1 MYSEYL
7 AKEIGFY
14 QDPYSNFGRLAM
26 ELWRAARLVV
36 DTGLHYKQWTREQ
49 AVAYLVAN
57 TPNAEYDC
65 QRAIERY
72 IAMPGQ
78 ATAYMIGK
86 LRIVELREMAED
98 ALGEAFDIR
107 AFHDTVL
114 GSGAVPL
121 DQLEM
126 NVQALIQRTLVSR

>member
-1 MYSEYL
+1 M
-7 AKEIGFY
+7 GFY
-14 QDPYSNFGRLAM
+14 KEPWSNFGRLAM

-36 DTGLHYKQWTREQ
+36 DTGLHHKRWTREQ
-49 AVAYLVAN
+49 AVDYLVAN

-65 QRAIERY
+65 ERAIERY

-86 LRIVELREMAED
+86 LRIVELRELAQE
-98 ALGEAFDIR
+98 ALGDRFDLR
-107 AFHDTVL
+107 QFHDVVL

-121 DQLEM
+121 DQLEA
-126 NVQALIQRTLVSR
+126 NVKGLIQHTLANGQ

>member
-1 MYSEYL
+1 
-7 AKEIGFY
+7 
-14 QDPYSNFGRLAM
+14 M

-126 NVQALIQRTLVSR
+126 NVQALIQRTLASR

>member
-1 MYSEYL
+1 M
-7 AKEIGFY
+7 GFY
-14 QDPYSNFGRLAM
+14 QDPYSNFGRLSM

-107 AFHDTVL
+107 AFHDHML
-114 GSGAVPL
+114 GAGALPL
-121 DQLEM
+121 DILERRM
-126 NVQALIQRTLVSR
+126 DTWLAEQVAATP

>member
-1 MYSEYL
+1 
-7 AKEIGFY
+7 
-14 QDPYSNFGRLAM
+14 
-26 ELWRAARLVV
+26 
-36 DTGLHYKQWTREQ
+36 
-49 AVAYLVAN
+49 
-57 TPNAEYDC
+57 
-65 QRAIERY
+65 
-72 IAMPGQ
+72 MPGQ

-126 NVQALIQRTLVSR
+126 NVQALIQRTLVNR

>member
-1 MYSEYL
+1 
-7 AKEIGFY
+7 
-14 QDPYSNFGRLAM
+14 
-26 ELWRAARLVV
+26 
-36 DTGLHYKQWTREQ
+36 
-49 AVAYLVAN
+49 
-57 TPNAEYDC
+57 
-65 QRAIERY
+65 
-72 IAMPGQ
+72 MPGQ

-121 DQLEM
+121 DQLET
-126 NVQALIQRTLVSR
+126 NVQALIQRTLASR

>member
-1 MYSEYL
+1 
-7 AKEIGFY
+7 
-14 QDPYSNFGRLAM
+14 
-26 ELWRAARLVV
+26 
-36 DTGLHYKQWTREQ
+36 
-49 AVAYLVAN
+49 
-57 TPNAEYDC
+57 
-65 QRAIERY
+65 
-72 IAMPGQ
+72 MPGQ

-86 LRIVELREMAED
+86 LRIVELRKIAED

-126 NVQALIQRTLVSR
+126 NVQALIQRTLARR

>member
-1 MYSEYL
+1 M
-7 AKEIGFY
+7 
-14 QDPYSNFGRLAM
+14 
-26 ELWRAARLVV
+26 V
-36 DTGLHYKQWTREQ
+36 DTGLHHKQWSREQ

-86 LRIVELREMAED
+86 LRIVELRELAQE
-98 ALGEAFDIR
+98 ALGDRFDIR
-107 AFHDTVL
+107 AFHDAVL

-121 DQLEM
+121 DQLEATI
-126 NVQALIQRTLVSR
+126 QALIQTTLASR